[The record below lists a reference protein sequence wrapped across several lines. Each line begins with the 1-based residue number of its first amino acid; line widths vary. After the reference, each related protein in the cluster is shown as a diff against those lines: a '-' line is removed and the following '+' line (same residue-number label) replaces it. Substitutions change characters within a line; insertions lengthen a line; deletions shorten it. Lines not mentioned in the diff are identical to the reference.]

1 MFFFFF
7 FNICGANSC
16 SYCCFLFQKKK
27 HGPSHLFWAFLRIEW
42 GKASCICLDKC
53 KWHLKETTS
62 SSYEVQNYGAIKK
75 KNCSWAERKA
85 WFPKIH
91 KGNDISCGW
100 WGVFEM
106 LTVIRQMAFHT
117 SCQCMMD
124 PSSILQPREGEL
136 ISFLEVWFPSF
147 FSSFFFFFFNQQCL
161 KIWKKNV
168 LVLWKY
174 VFYSLEASRRR
185 N

>member
-1 MFFFFF
+1 MHPLHLCFFF

-100 WGVFEM
+100 WRAFEM

-117 SCQCMMD
+117 SCQWWWT
-124 PSSILQPREGEL
+124 PAQYYNREKVSWSLSWKCG
-136 ISFLEVWFPSF
+136 FLLF
-147 FSSFFFFFFNQQCL
+147 FLPFFF
-161 KIWKKNV
+161 
-168 LVLWKY
+168 
-174 VFYSLEASRRR
+174 
-185 N
+185 